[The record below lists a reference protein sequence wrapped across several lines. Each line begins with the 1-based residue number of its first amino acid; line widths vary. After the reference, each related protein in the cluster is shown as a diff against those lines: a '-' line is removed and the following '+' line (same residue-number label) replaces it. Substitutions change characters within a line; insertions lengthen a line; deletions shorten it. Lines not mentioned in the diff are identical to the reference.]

1 MSVMPS
7 VSSPTAQ
14 IALSTVSAL
23 FVPATSLPR
32 PTETPVCSAPRLI
45 ASAVKA
51 TILALSATSD
61 TALSMEFVSLA
72 KSPTVYNAPHPMFA
86 APVWV
91 TSFPQTVEASAVFV

>member
-1 MSVMPS
+1 MPS
-7 VSSPTAQ
+7 VSFPTAQ

-23 FVPATSLPR
+23 FVTAASLPR

-61 TALSMEFVSLA
+61 TVSSMELVSLA
-72 KSPTVYNAPHPMFA
+72 ISPTA
-86 APVWV
+86 
-91 TSFPQTVEASAVFV
+91 